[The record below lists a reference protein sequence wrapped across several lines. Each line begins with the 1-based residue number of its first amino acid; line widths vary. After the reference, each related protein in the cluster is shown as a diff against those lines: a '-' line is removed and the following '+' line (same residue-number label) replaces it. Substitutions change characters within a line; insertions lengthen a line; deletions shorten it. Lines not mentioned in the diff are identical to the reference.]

1 MSAVSLGRSSTV
13 LASADYSLSEV
24 SIPATWESLAPH
36 RHEKA
41 QLYLVLEG
49 EYSESARGR
58 EFSLGPGAALFRPAN
73 ETHANGFRG
82 TEVHGIL
89 IEFEPA
95 AARALLPGLP
105 LDAPAYFP
113 AHVLDRLCGAI
124 DRETRHGDPE
134 SSTAL
139 RGLSL
144 CLAAEV
150 SRLGRDS
157 REEASA
163 PPWLLDAE
171 ALLRNRSA
179 EDLRLGKLASILG
192 VPPVRLAAA
201 FRRRFHCSVGDYLVL
216 TRLAHARRMLV
227 ESCAPVAEIAQ
238 GCGFFDQSH
247 FCRVFKKQHGMSP
260 GAFRRGRV

>member
-1 MSAVSLGRSSTV
+1 MSAVSLGRIGTV
-13 LASADYSLSEV
+13 LVSPDYTLAEV
-24 SIPATWESLAPH
+24 SIPATRESLAPH

-58 EFSLGPGAALFRPAN
+58 EFSLGPGSALFRPAD
-73 ETHANGFRG
+73 ETHTNGFRG
-82 TEVHGIL
+82 TEVHGVL
-89 IEFEPA
+89 IEFDPA

-105 LDAPAYFP
+105 PDAPAYFP

-124 DRETRHGDPE
+124 ERETRHGDPE
-134 SSTAL
+134 SLTAL
-139 RGLSL
+139 RGLGL

-150 SRLGRDS
+150 SRLGRDLHDLT
-157 REEASA
+157 SA

-179 EDLRLGKLASILG
+179 EDLRLGRIASILG

-216 TRLAHARRMLV
+216 TRLARARRMLA
-227 ESCAPVAEIAQ
+227 ESCAPLGEIALD
-238 GCGFFDQSH
+238 CGFFDQSH
-247 FCRVFKKQHGMSP
+247 FSRVFKKHQGMS
-260 GAFRRGRV
+260 